1 MHDGR
6 AEKSLRDELFRLEG
20 ARTTET
26 KTASDSA
33 CLFSYQVVV
42 RTKEMF
48 SKHHLLWPGNIYV
61 RHTIE

>member
-33 CLFSYQVVV
+33 CLFSFQVVV

-48 SKHHLLWPGNIYV
+48 SKHHLL
-61 RHTIE
+61 